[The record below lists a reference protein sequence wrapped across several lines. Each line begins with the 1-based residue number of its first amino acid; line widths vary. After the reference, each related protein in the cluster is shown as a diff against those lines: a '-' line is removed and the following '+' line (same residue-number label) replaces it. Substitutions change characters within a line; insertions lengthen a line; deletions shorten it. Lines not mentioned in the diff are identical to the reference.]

1 MGSGTLILKIPGR
14 VVRTRKLNMPHNETP
29 DYWKEYTMSYGTKL
43 KEIALHDSLAVWLY
57 LDNLEK
63 TADPV
68 YANALERL
76 AYERLAQDHVTA

>member
-1 MGSGTLILKIPGR
+1 
-14 VVRTRKLNMPHNETP
+14 
-29 DYWKEYTMSYGTKL
+29 MSYGTKL

-76 AYERLAQDHVTA
+76 AYERLAQDHVTD

>member
-1 MGSGTLILKIPGR
+1 
-14 VVRTRKLNMPHNETP
+14 
-29 DYWKEYTMSYGTKL
+29 MSYGTKL
-43 KEIALHDSLAVWLY
+43 KGRSLCTTSLAVWLY

>member
-1 MGSGTLILKIPGR
+1 
-14 VVRTRKLNMPHNETP
+14 
-29 DYWKEYTMSYGTKL
+29 MSYGTKL

-68 YANALERL
+68 YANARERL